1 MQRQQPPQ
9 IAMQGPKKPRPRR
22 ALPYGNYAKTSFDD
36 DPTEER
42 TPPQDRLNI
51 GRASI
56 DAYGNLCI
64 DDKKIGSMKNKQ
76 KTLNKFYKYV
86 AKKSLRV

>member
-9 IAMQGPKKPRPRR
+9 IATQSPKKPRPRK
-22 ALPYGNYAKTSFDD
+22 ALPYGNYAKTFFDD
-36 DPTEER
+36 EPTA
-42 TPPQDRLNI
+42 PQDKLNI

-56 DAYGNLCI
+56 DHNGNLCI
-64 DDKKIGSMKNKQ
+64 DDKKMGSMKNKQ

>member
-9 IAMQGPKKPRPRR
+9 IATQSPKKPRPRK

-36 DPTEER
+36 DPTED
-42 TPPQDRLNI
+42 TGPQEKLNI

-56 DAYGNLCI
+56 DAYGNLCV
-64 DDKKIGSMKNKQ
+64 DDKKMGSMKNKQ